1 MNSRRGQAIQ
11 DITCKISK
19 PKMTLKTL
27 YMTFFL
33 KSIKCMN
40 NICVVQFLYF
50 EPMMRILCPK
60 PSWFNI
66 PFTSL
71 YLRDIIWQIVILIVG
86 GRCVF
91 PYNDDNVVFTEII
104 CTKNMT
110 IGNKVTDLILTPL
123 KAGLIHISLCLQ
135 YHVSM
140 LNGLNLIVTACDGLS
155 MLFLS
160 LFNSCIKPTL
170 YDFP

>member
-1 MNSRRGQAIQ
+1 MNSRRGQAIR
-11 DITCKISK
+11 DITCKISE

-27 YMTFFL
+27 YMIFFL

-40 NICVVQFLYF
+40 TFRVVQFVYY
-50 EPMMRILCPK
+50 EPVMRILCPK
-60 PSWFNI
+60 PSKFNI

-71 YLRDIIWQIVILIVG
+71 YPRDIIWQIVILIVG
-86 GRCVF
+86 RRCVF
-91 PYNDDNVVFTEII
+91 PYNDDDVVFTEII

-110 IGNKVTDLILTPL
+110 IDNKVTDLILTPL

-135 YHVSM
+135 CYVSM
-140 LNGLNLIVTACDGLS
+140 LDDLNLIVTAYDGLS